1 VSLVAKNIHPVC
13 TKLRELR
20 RAAGVSLT
28 QVQDRFGVNSVLLG
42 SYERG
47 DRNPPLSKIE
57 EILNVYGYTLIAVPV
72 GLDAVRLPGDMA
84 TELRIIADQ
93 MENKNAL
100 SQLSGAGAQ
109 PQ

>member
-1 VSLVAKNIHPVC
+1 MPLVAKKIHPVC
-13 TKLRELR
+13 LKLRELR
-20 RAAGVSLT
+20 HAAGVSLT
-28 QVQDRFGVNSVLLG
+28 QVEGHFGVNSVLLG

-72 GLDAVRLPGDMA
+72 NADAVRLPTDMA

-93 MENKNAL
+93 VEKKNAL
-100 SQLSGAGAQ
+100 SQLPESRA
-109 PQ
+109 